1 MLDAWKKKPLMILP
15 SLESFNPQYQPTRKM
30 CPVVQQQHSVMG
42 LTNCSLT
49 EFEALFSD
57 ELQAMSCKSD
67 QQVMLGTIIGLGGN
81 VNTIVNLA

>member
-1 MLDAWKKKPLMILP
+1 MPDAWEKKVLMILP
-15 SLESFNPQYQPTRKM
+15 SFESFNPQYQPTRKM

-49 EFEALFSD
+49 KFEALFSD
-57 ELQAMSCKSD
+57 ELKAMGCKSD

-81 VNTIVNLA
+81 VNTIANLA